1 MSVVDAH
8 QLRSLLV
15 VRDGSESTPQFGMI
29 KEQLQSADN
38 NQGHHEHQAGQH
50 PYRHAA
56 RQVEV
61 KNFQVT
67 GLQPAAVGAE
77 GLQQGVLQKNADT
90 ERDENRTKNV
100 AIQRTVE
107 NPTVQA
113 ITQQRHDRN
122 DQHNRDEPEDT

>member
-15 VRDGSESTPQFGMI
+15 VRDGAESAPEFGMI
-29 KEQLQSADN
+29 QEQLQSTNYD
-38 NQGHHEHQAGQH
+38 QSDQEHQAGQH

-61 KNFQVT
+61 KRFQVT
-67 GLQPAAVGAE
+67 GLQPAAVSAE

-100 AIQRTVE
+100 AVQRPIE
-107 NPTVQA
+107 NPTLQA
-113 ITQQRHDRN
+113 ITQQRHDGN
-122 DQHNRDEPEDT
+122 D